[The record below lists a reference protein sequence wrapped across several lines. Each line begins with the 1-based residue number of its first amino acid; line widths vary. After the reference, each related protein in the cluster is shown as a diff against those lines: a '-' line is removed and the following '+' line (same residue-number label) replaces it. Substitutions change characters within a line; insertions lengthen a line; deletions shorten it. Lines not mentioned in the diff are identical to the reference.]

1 MRTAQRPLTPGWVA
15 GSVRTSHMLG
25 RRLGRDRALSLASSA
40 SLEQALGVLAGS
52 AYGRSVRKGM
62 SLASAQRAVAET
74 ALWHVRVLAG
84 WMPPR
89 AIDLVRTLAGWFE
102 LANIEDRLDYL
113 AGGALR
119 APFDLGGLAIAGD
132 ALAGAASVAEA
143 REALKGS
150 AWGDPGGEDPAAL
163 RVALRLAWSRRTVAT
178 VPEAREWA
186 LGAVALLLARELLLA
201 GRAPEQ
207 LAALRPP
214 VTGGA
219 WMGSRSVEALRR
231 ALPPDCGWPLA
242 GLVEADALWLGEA
255 AWWHRVEQDAESLA
269 RATQLGRAT
278 VIGAIALLGVDAA
291 RVGAALESASRG
303 GGAQAMEAFERV
315 T

>member
-1 MRTAQRPLTPGWVA
+1 
-15 GSVRTSHMLG
+15 MLG
-25 RRLGRDRALSLASSA
+25 RRLGRERALALASSA

-52 AYGRSVRKGM
+52 AYGRSVRRGM
-62 SLASAQRAVAET
+62 DLASAQRAVAET

-119 APFDLGGLAIAGD
+119 APFDLGGLAAAGD
-132 ALAGAASVAEA
+132 ALAGAAGVAEL
-143 REALKGS
+143 REALRGS

-163 RVALRLAWSRRTVAT
+163 RVALRLAWARRTVAT

-186 LGAVALLLARELLLA
+186 LGAVTLLLARELLLA

-207 LAALRPP
+207 LAALHPP
-214 VTGGA
+214 VPGGA
-219 WMGSRSVEALRR
+219 WMGSVSVEALRR
-231 ALPPDCGWPLA
+231 ALPPECGWPRA
-242 GLVEADALWLGEA
+242 GLA
-255 AWWHRVEQDAESLA
+255 
-269 RATQLGRAT
+269 
-278 VIGAIALLGVDAA
+278 
-291 RVGAALESASRG
+291 
-303 GGAQAMEAFERV
+303 
-315 T
+315 